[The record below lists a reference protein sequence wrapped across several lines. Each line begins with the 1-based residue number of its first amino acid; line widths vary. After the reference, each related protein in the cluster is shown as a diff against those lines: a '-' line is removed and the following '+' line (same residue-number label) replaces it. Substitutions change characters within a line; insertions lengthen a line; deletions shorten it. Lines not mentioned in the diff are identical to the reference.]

1 MSTLN
6 ISKSNPLRSIYRLWL
21 SLGGQP
27 KTPEDLCHFMRVCMF
42 FWWMRWLFSTD
53 RYNPDHPKDSY
64 RNAIGERFP
73 RLAIFGIFFLALCV
87 VIGLINEG
95 VLWHTIVVVL
105 ALIIGGCIL
114 AVFIAGTVQVG
125 KKVNRYEAFETF
137 KDYLS
142 ARKQRVCP
150 FIEVEK

>member
-1 MSTLN
+1 MTIN
-6 ISKSNPLRSIYRLWL
+6 ISKTNPLRAIYRLWL

-42 FWWMRWLFSTD
+42 WTLFRWLFSSE
-53 RYNPDHPKDSY
+53 RFNPDSPNGRYQSC
-64 RNAIGERFP
+64 IGERFP
-73 RLAIFGIFFLALCV
+73 RVIIFVISFALMAFV
-87 VIGLINEG
+87 THIINEG
-95 VLWHTIVVVL
+95 IVWTTIL
-105 ALIIGGCIL
+105 IILGCIIGGTAF
-114 AVFIAGTVQVG
+114 AVFVTGAVNVG
-125 KKVNRYEAFETF
+125 KRVNRNEAFETF